1 MAGITTVPQK
11 ILFIQIKGTEI
22 EMPQLQKMQSI
33 FLIQLQKILII
44 IPIILTL
51 IIQNI
56 IITLFLW
63 PV

>member
-1 MAGITTVPQK
+1 MAGITIVPQK

-22 EMPQLQKMQSI
+22 EMRQLQKMQNI

-44 IPIILTL
+44 IPIISTL
-51 IIQNI
+51 NIQNI